1 MRLAILLGG
10 HLWEAW
16 VHVVSGELLTS
27 VLEGPAKQ
35 ACDALELERISTL
48 GPLSPL
54 PSFGAVFSK
63 AVTNLP

>member
-35 ACDALELERISTL
+35 ACDALELERI
-48 GPLSPL
+48 PLHSL
-54 PSFGAVFSK
+54 
-63 AVTNLP
+63 